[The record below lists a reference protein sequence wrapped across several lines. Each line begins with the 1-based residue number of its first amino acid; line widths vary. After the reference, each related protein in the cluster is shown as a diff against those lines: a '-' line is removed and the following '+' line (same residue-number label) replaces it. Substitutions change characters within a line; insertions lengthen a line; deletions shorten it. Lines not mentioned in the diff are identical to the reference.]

1 MKLSRKSQDHALLAA
16 LLAANLAAAY
26 TSPALGV
33 IGCIAAAALI
43 FYIETH

>member
-26 TSPALGV
+26 TSPLLGV
-33 IGCIAAAALI
+33 VGCIATGCLLAW
-43 FYIETH
+43 IEMH